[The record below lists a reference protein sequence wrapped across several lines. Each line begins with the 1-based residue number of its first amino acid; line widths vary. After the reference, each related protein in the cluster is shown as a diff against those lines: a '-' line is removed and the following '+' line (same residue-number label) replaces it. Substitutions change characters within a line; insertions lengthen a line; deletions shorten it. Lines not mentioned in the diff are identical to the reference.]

1 MLPHFRKQEELEA
14 RFIEEETQRRID
26 ELVAERVAA
35 EIQKRKSEIE
45 EEVLKRVEE
54 AKRVMERQLVEEM
67 ERKQK
72 QQEEEEERKKVSAKF
87 NSFHTKQLTFFCS
100 SSLVIKSEL
109 LCDLSSF
116 VSSIDNL
123 LFKWAF
129 KMYFSFLCGG
139 SLPKLLFVK
148 AALQKIDFFATWN
161 LF

>member
-1 MLPHFRKQEELEA
+1 MIPRFDVHTNRKQEELEA

-72 QQEEEEERKKVSAKF
+72 QQEEEEERKKVSAVKF
-87 NSFHTKQLTFFCS
+87 ISSHAKQLISNFIFCY
-100 SSLVIKSEL
+100 SLL
-109 LCDLSSF
+109 LCTVMLCSF
-116 VSSIDNL
+116 VSNRLTAVTSSSYGLLKNINL
-123 LFKWAF
+123 G
-129 KMYFSFLCGG
+129 SF
-139 SLPKLLFVK
+139 VVVYIV
-148 AALQKIDFFATWN
+148 LQH
-161 LF
+161 

>member
-1 MLPHFRKQEELEA
+1 MLPHLLYSRKQEELEA

-72 QQEEEEERKKVSAKF
+72 QQEEEEERKKVLARFIS
-87 NSFHTKQLTFFCS
+87 SHTEQLIS
-100 SSLVIKSEL
+100 VL
-109 LCDLSSF
+109 
-116 VSSIDNL
+116 
-123 LFKWAF
+123 
-129 KMYFSFLCGG
+129 
-139 SLPKLLFVK
+139 
-148 AALQKIDFFATWN
+148 FFAIVVPFV
-161 LF
+161 L